1 MENFYTEKSNTDEKE
16 VYNRLNPSS
25 IKDYGKEP
33 LVVNIENITKQNDT
47 FRTVLWTGDH
57 LQLTLMSIEP
67 GSEIGLELHENTDQF
82 IRIEQGSG
90 MVKMGKDKNNLTFQR
105 MVFADYAFII
115 PAGTWHN
122 LVNTGKTPIKLYSIY
137 APPAHKKGTIHYTK
151 ADDKE

>member
-1 MENFYTEKSNTDEKE
+1 
-16 VYNRLNPSS
+16 
-25 IKDYGKEP
+25 
-33 LVVNIENITKQNDT
+33 
-47 FRTVLWTGDH
+47 
-57 LQLTLMSIEP
+57 MSIEP